1 MSRNILFCL
10 TIGLLSTGA
19 ACLAVLVDGHCYL
32 ENQAEHDSTTVS
44 FYVDSTGI
52 LQGSVMTDDQGA
64 YQFDL
69 DSTGVFD
76 IYFVHPRYITHGI
89 QNREIIN
96 PATLEDVTLPE
107 LPQGTYLTSP
117 LDTTLGP
124 ATYIVDTN
132 LQVPTGDTLIIEP
145 GAVFLLN
152 GAYNLEIYGYMY
164 AVGTA
169 IDSIRFLNASPTV
182 PWGSVIFRNGADDS
196 SEFSYCFVTGAGGS
210 GLNTYYTDVTISHCT
225 FDHNS
230 ANWGGGIYVSFSNPD
245 ISDCIVTN
253 NFALHNGGGIYCTRS
268 SPRITD
274 CIVTGNSSSP
284 LWGSGRGGGGITA
297 NHLSSPTITGCVVSN
312 NYSFRHGGGISIND
326 NSHTEI
332 TDCIINNNQADST
345 GGGIAIAGTCAS
357 IIAHC
362 TIDSNSASQGGG
374 LCFGWNIT
382 YTVDSCEINSNS
394 ADTLGG
400 GIYVFGSAP
409 YFSRCTVA
417 FNTAPDT
424 GGGIFARQ
432 TSLNMIN
439 CTVSHNVA
447 PLGGNAFFTADS
459 LDTLAG
465 DTLINSIFTF
475 ATQGEGIY
483 IDTTINPMSITYCDI
498 FGNTGGDLGGILPD
512 SLGQIEITNQNG
524 DPCDYFYN
532 IFLDPA
538 FVDPGARN
546 FHIQFGSACIDAGD
560 SILPF
565 DPDSTIGD
573 IGVHYYDQNQPAV
586 KQPNAHQPTEFRL
599 YPNYPN
605 PFNSSTVLRYSIPQ
619 SGRISVIVYN
629 IMGQRV
635 AALYDGMQESG
646 VHRITWD
653 ASQVSSGVYFC
664 RMEAGEFL
672 QTSKLL
678 LLK

>member
-1 MSRNILFCL
+1 MSRNILFYL
-10 TIGLLSTGA
+10 TVGLLSMGTA
-19 ACLAVLVDGHCYL
+19 SFAVLVDGHCYL
-32 ENQAEHDSTTVS
+32 QNQVEHDSVLVQ
-44 FYVDSTGI
+44 FVVDSTGI
-52 LQGSVMTDDQGA
+52 LAGGDTTDIQGY

-69 DSTGVFD
+69 DSAGVFD
-76 IYFVHPRYITHGI
+76 IYFRHPGYITYGI

-96 PATLEDVTLPE
+96 PTTLEDVTLSE
-107 LPQGTYLTSP
+107 LPQGNYLTSP

-124 ATYIVDTN
+124 ATYIVDAN
-132 LQVPTGDTLIIEP
+132 LQVLIGDTLIIEP

-169 IDSIRFLNASPTV
+169 TDSIRFLNASPTV
-182 PWGSVIFRNGADDS
+182 PWGSVIFRNGANDS

-210 GLNTYYTDVTISHCT
+210 GLNTYWTDLTISHCT

-230 ANWGGGIYVSFSNPD
+230 ANWGGGIYVSFAYPD
-245 ISDCIVTN
+245 ITDCIITN

-268 SPRITD
+268 SPRIAD
-274 CIVTGNSSSP
+274 CIVTDNSSSP

-312 NYSFRHGGGISIND
+312 NYSYRHGGGISIND

-332 TDCIINNNQADST
+332 TDCIITNNQADST

-362 TIDSNSASQGGG
+362 TIDSNRASQGGG
-374 LCFGWNIT
+374 LCFGWNIS
-382 YTVDSCEINSNS
+382 YSIDSCEINSNS

-424 GGGIFARQ
+424 GGGIYARQ
-432 TSLNMIN
+432 TGLDLIN
-439 CTVSHNVA
+439 CTVSHNAA

-465 DTLINSIFTF
+465 DTLINSIFAF

-483 IDTTINPMSITYCDI
+483 IDTTINPMSITCCDI
-498 FGNTGGDLGGILPD
+498 FGNAGGDFGGNIPD
-512 SLGQIEITNQNG
+512 SLGQIEITNYNG

-538 FVDPGARN
+538 FVDPGTRN

-565 DPDSTIGD
+565 DPDSTIAD
-573 IGVHYYDQNQPAV
+573 LGVHYYDQNQPVV
-586 KQPNAHQPTEFRL
+586 KQPVTNIATEFRL

-619 SGRISVIVYN
+619 AARVSLVIYN
-629 IMGQRV
+629 ILGQRV
-635 AALYDGMQESG
+635 AILYDGIQESG

-653 ASQVSSGVYFC
+653 ASHLSSGVYFAQLHSADNVKTVK
-664 RMEAGEFL
+664 MVL
-672 QTSKLL
+672 MK
-678 LLK
+678 